1 MLGFFLIIGAC
12 ALWALDTL
20 IRYPLVINGSVD
32 AFLLVFYEHLLLSI
46 VLVTISFK
54 SLAKFKMLR
63 LGHIFSFIIVGG
75 VGSAL
80 ATIAFTQAFTLIN
93 PSLVILLQKFQP
105 VIAISLA
112 SLVLKEKIQKMFLV
126 WAFFCLIGALLI
138 SYEDVLKLVDSE
150 TEFKQLLFHPGA
162 AQGYLLAIFSV
173 VGWGAATVFGKKLS
187 TQGYSDDLILAGR
200 FFTGLLF
207 LIPFIALDS
216 RPLFTESLDTFGKI
230 SILVF
235 VSGLMG
241 MFLYYQGLRRVP
253 ARLGSLAEMFFPFMG
268 VIVNWLILDA
278 ALTPIQI
285 LGGLVLIGSSLVI
298 QIKHY

>member
-1 MLGFFLIIGAC
+1 MLGFFLIVGAC

-20 IRYPLVINGSVD
+20 IRYPLVNGPVD
-32 AFLLVFYEHLLLSI
+32 ALLLVFYEHLLLSI
-46 VLVTISFK
+46 VLIIISFK
-54 SLAKFKMLR
+54 SLGRFKKLKFK
-63 LGHIFSFIIVGG
+63 HFISFVIIGG

-105 VIAISLA
+105 VVAICLA
-112 SLVLKEKIQKMFLV
+112 SIILKERVQKMFLL

-138 SYEDVLKLVDSE
+138 SYEDILKLADSE
-150 TEFKQLLFHPGA
+150 TEFKTLFFHAGA
-162 AQGYLLAIFSV
+162 AQGYILAIFSV
-173 VGWGAATVFGKKLS
+173 VGWGAATVFGKRLS
-187 TQGYSDDLILAGR
+187 LQGYSDDLILTGR
-200 FFTGLLF
+200 FTTGLLF
-207 LIPFIALDS
+207 LLPFIMLDS
-216 RPLFTESLDTFGKI
+216 KVLFTEGIDTFGKI
-230 SILVF
+230 SLMVF

-241 MFLYYQGLRRVP
+241 MFLYYQGLRRIS

-278 ALTPIQI
+278 VLTPIQI
-285 LGGLVLIGSSLVI
+285 LGGLILIGSSLVI